1 MSVDLDINNYNLED
15 ILNLF
20 KIPVNF
26 DEQDLKRAKQVVLKN
41 SSGQIWA

>member
-20 KIPVNF
+20 RIPINF
-26 DEQDLKRAKQVVLKN
+26 DEKRFKTSKTSRFKN
-41 SSGQIWA
+41 SSG